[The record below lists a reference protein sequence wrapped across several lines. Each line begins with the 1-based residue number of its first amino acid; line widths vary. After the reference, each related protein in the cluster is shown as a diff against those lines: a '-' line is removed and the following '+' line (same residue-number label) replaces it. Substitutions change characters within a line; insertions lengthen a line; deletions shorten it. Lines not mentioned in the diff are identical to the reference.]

1 MSAQKTKP
9 TLAAKAVQM
18 VYEFP
23 GDLKRGWEAERT
35 GEDAYLLRRPDGT
48 TREINLYEPLRTA
61 KGDILPMR
69 NEAIGLLT
77 VGDWSVLIGKNINH
91 GLHARKLG
99 ADDTYLLMD
108 EKTTTNLGTFK
119 IGDQHK
125 GRPVSKIDGHLLQI
139 GDDIVAI
146 KPKKHDITLLVFDTQ
161 EKGGHVAY
169 INMSEIGNKSNRKD
183 GARGTFIRPM
193 RDGEPASFYEEYSGQ
208 RVLTAQFW
216 LEKNEKRATFH
227 YRDAKT
233 AWESTNLNKKLEEA
247 RLMALN
253 VGIEPEDYD
262 VFVKLNKQVVSLA
275 DGWKKDGMR
284 VLNGIALFRPKSHEY
299 DSPTPR

>member
-1 MSAQKTKP
+1 MSAQKTKS

-23 GDLKRGWEAERT
+23 GDLKRGWEAECT
-35 GEDAYLLRRPDGT
+35 GKDTYLLRRPDGT
-48 TREINLYEPLRTA
+48 TRDITLYEPLRTA

-69 NEAIGLLT
+69 NEALGLLT

-108 EKTTTNLGTFK
+108 EKTTQNLGSFK

-125 GRPVSKIDGHLLQI
+125 GRPVAKIDGHLLQI
-139 GDDIVAI
+139 GDDVVAI
-146 KPKKHDITLLVFDTQ
+146 KPKKHDITLLVMNTP
-161 EKGGHVAY
+161 EKGGNLAY
-169 INMSEIGNKSNRKD
+169 INMAEIGNKLNRKD
-183 GARGTFIRPM
+183 GARGTFIRPN
-193 RDGEPASFYEEYSGQ
+193 RDGEPALFFEEFSGQ

-216 LEKNEKRATFH
+216 LEKNEKRVSFH
-227 YRDAKT
+227 FRDAQT
-233 AWESTNLNKKLEEA
+233 AWQSGELSKKLEEA
-247 RLMALN
+247 RLAALN

-262 VFVKLNKQVVSLA
+262 VFVKLNKQVVALA

-284 VLNGIALFRPKSHEY
+284 VLTGLDFFRPKSPKYEP
-299 DSPTPR
+299 PTP

>member
-1 MSAQKTKP
+1 MSAQKNKP

-35 GEDAYLLRRPDGT
+35 GESAYLLRRPDGT

-61 KGDILPMR
+61 KGDLLPSR
-69 NEAIGLLT
+69 NDALGLLT

-125 GRPVSKIDGHLLQI
+125 GRPVAKIDTHLLQI
-139 GDDIVAI
+139 GDEVVAI
-146 KPKKHDITLLVFDTQ
+146 KPKKHDITLLVMAT
-161 EKGGHVAY
+161 EENGGNVAY
-169 INMSEIGNKSNRKD
+169 INMTELGNKQNRKD
-183 GARGTFIRPM
+183 GARGTFIRPKKE
-193 RDGEPASFYEEYSGQ
+193 GEPALFYEEYSRQ

-216 LEKNEKRATFH
+216 LEKNEKKATF
-227 YRDAKT
+227 YFRDAHT
-233 AWESTNLNKKLEEA
+233 AFQSGELNKKLEDA
-247 RLMALN
+247 RLQALN

-262 VFVKLNKQVVSLA
+262 VYVKLNKQVVALA
-275 DGWKKDGMR
+275 EGWKKDGMR
-284 VLNGIALFRPKSHEY
+284 VITGVDFFRPKSLHNEP
-299 DSPTPR
+299 PTPS